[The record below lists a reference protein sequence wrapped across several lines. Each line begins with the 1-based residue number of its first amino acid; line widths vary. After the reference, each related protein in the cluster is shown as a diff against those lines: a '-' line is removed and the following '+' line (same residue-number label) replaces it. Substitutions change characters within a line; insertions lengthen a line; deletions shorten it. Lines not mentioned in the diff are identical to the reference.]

1 MTTVSARLLTI
12 AGISCATLVCFPFG
26 ARAQNM
32 EDDLI
37 MHYCTNAVNAEVALS
52 GKPAPA
58 GLAAYTCRCV
68 VNQVNQRV
76 SISNAKTLCKQQA
89 ATKYG
94 L

>member
-1 MTTVSARLLTI
+1 MTASARLLAI
-12 AGISCATLVCFPFG
+12 AVISCGTLACFPYG
-26 ARAQNM
+26 ASAQNM

-58 GLAAYTCRCV
+58 GLATYTCRCV

-76 SISNAKTLCKQQA
+76 SISNAKTICKQQA

>member
-1 MTTVSARLLTI
+1 MTTSNRWLALTV
-12 AGISCATLVCFPFG
+12 ISCGSLVCFPFG

-32 EDDLI
+32 QDDLI

-58 GLAAYTCRCV
+58 GLATSTCRCV

-76 SISNAKTLCKQQA
+76 SISNAKTICKQEA

>member
-1 MTTVSARLLTI
+1 MASARLLALAAI
-12 AGISCATLVCFPFG
+12 GCGTLAYFPCG
-26 ARAQNM
+26 AHAQNM

-58 GLAAYTCRCV
+58 GLATYTCTCV
-68 VNQVNQRV
+68 VDQVHQRV
-76 SISNAKTLCKQQA
+76 SISNAKTICKQQA
-89 ATKYG
+89 ATKFG

>member
-1 MTTVSARLLTI
+1 MASARLHAL
-12 AGISCATLVCFPFG
+12 AAISCGTLACFPCG
-26 ARAQNM
+26 AHAQNM

-58 GLAAYTCRCV
+58 GLATYTCTCV
-68 VNQVNQRV
+68 VDQVHQRV
-76 SISNAKTLCKQQA
+76 SISNAKTICKQQA
-89 ATKYG
+89 ATNFG